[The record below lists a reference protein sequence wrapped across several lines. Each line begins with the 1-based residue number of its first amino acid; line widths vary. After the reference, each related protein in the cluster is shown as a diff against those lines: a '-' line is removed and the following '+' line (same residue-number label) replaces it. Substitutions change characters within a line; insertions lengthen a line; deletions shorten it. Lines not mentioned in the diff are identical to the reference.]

1 MVDST
6 PQAQSMTPETIA
18 GWLASDNIAERKKGQ
33 QHLKAGGFY
42 TGPIDGKVGPGT
54 TDAVAGFRQWYERK
68 QERENATPYL
78 DAAREYGPL
87 AAGLPAGYYLSG
99 KLSGKL
105 DDLDRTRKDQL
116 STLAQRSDL
125 DPKEADRVARRRGL
139 YARGP
144 GGQAARFGKRLLLPG
159 AFLGMSEFTRDQ
171 AEALPEDD
179 PLRENVL
186 EPLAIGERYA
196 AAGAT
201 AQALKDAATSGEK
214 TDAVDEATLRSRARE
229 TRKPGIMARVLMRNR
244 SAEPQVTASSSSSMA
259 QALADSER
267 APSTK
272 MRNSDRV
279 YKAAQA
285 ARVPGRANMNTTQR
299 IEAVRK
305 RINDLSPTER
315 ADVAEALG
323 ESRKGPNLTKRITN
337 ALDRVSKPGVSA
349 IAGAMA
355 YDAIRG
361 DAEARPVEA
370 GSGQMAQSG
379 PSMAEALAGA
389 TAAAGGTYAS
399 MKGTE
404 KLGAMASRYAPGVAR
419 VAGRAFPPAAAALTA
434 YDLYN
439 LAQEHQPETEAG
451 TGRVAR
457 REPTPRELN
466 AKQLRQR
473 HLQHRAMLRAL
484 KEQQR

>member
-1 MVDST
+1 MEPNEISKLLSSGDPEQIKQGQKALQGLGYYDGAIDGQMGPNTIGAVKQYRTDSLAKSEAEAT
-6 PQAQSMTPETIA
+6 QSENDPVNQAVRFGTDVGPYA
-18 GWLASDNIAERKKGQ
+18 GGALLGWLG
-33 QHLKAGGFY
+33 
-42 TGPIDGKVGPGT
+42 
-54 TDAVAGFRQWYERK
+54 
-68 QERENATPYL
+68 
-78 DAAREYGPL
+78 ARG
-87 AAGLPAGYYLSG
+87 
-99 KLSGKL
+99 
-105 DDLDRTRKDQL
+105 TRKF
-116 STLAQRSDL
+116 L
-125 DPKEADRVARRRGL
+125 DSAD
-139 YARGP
+139 
-144 GGQAARFGKRLLLPG
+144 KRQG
-159 AFLGMSEFTRDQ
+159 RM
-171 AEALPEDD
+171 AEALAQDESLSPEAAKRGVSRMGRRRAIRNVGQFAA
-179 PLRENVL
+179 PATLFGTAALLRDW
-186 EPLAIGERYA
+186 AERPETSEDLSETLNTVA
-196 AAGAT
+196 SAEQGAGTVMGAL
-201 AQALKDAATSGEK
+201 QLKDAPKRFGESPNSP
-214 TDAVDEATLRSRARE
+214 VDIARIE
-229 TRKPGIMARVLMRNR
+229 TRTEQARAPSRMA
-244 SAEPQVTASSSSSMA
+244 E
-259 QALADSER
+259 ALANNQARDITPPQTPTEGRTALPAPDSER